1 MSASDKVHYIGK
13 TSENKEPQET
23 PVQNDT
29 PTQQAAQA
37 QDLSDTRR
45 DMSKVAL
52 FVSLLAVV
60 LLVVFFFG
68 LNQNLKGMSANVDQL
83 TGRMSGLEEKVV
95 ALENLPHQSKMMVMG
110 TMLQEMAQR
119 AAYMSTQMETEA
131 QNEKLVQAMELLQ
144 QVQTEIAP
152 E

>member
-13 TSENKEPQET
+13 ASETEEQQET

-29 PTQQAAQA
+29 TP
-37 QDLSDTRR
+37 QDFGDTRR

-52 FVSLLAVV
+52 FVSLLSVV

-68 LNQNLKGMSANVDQL
+68 LNQNLKGMSANVDNL
-83 TGRMSGLEEKVV
+83 SGRMTGIEDKVV

-119 AAYMSTQMETEA
+119 AAFMSTQMETEA